1 MVTAIFLGHSF
12 GYSGIWK
19 LEGLVSDLKEGR
31 GKPSTLWLTPPP
43 ALTQAALEAKP
54 LRAILSN
61 LGFVSETPKLLPSVQ
76 CRV

>member
-19 LEGLVSDLKEGR
+19 LEGLLSDLKEGQ

-43 ALTQAALEAKP
+43 TLTQVASEAKP
-54 LRAILSN
+54 LRVILSN
-61 LGFVSETPKLLPSVQ
+61 FGSVSETPKFLQSVQ